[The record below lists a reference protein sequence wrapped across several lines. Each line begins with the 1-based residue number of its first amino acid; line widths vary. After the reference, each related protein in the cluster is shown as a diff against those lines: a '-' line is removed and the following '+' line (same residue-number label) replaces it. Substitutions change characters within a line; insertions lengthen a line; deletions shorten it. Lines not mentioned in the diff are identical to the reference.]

1 MFSVLHLVLLFR
13 SIYIYTTVT
22 LLMIMTAKKSV
33 HIKRKF
39 IFLTCTRLDIYSR
52 LPITDKL
59 LLGFKDNMITQD
71 PNVSG
76 TSSTIFQ

>member
-1 MFSVLHLVLLFR
+1 MKLSFDLSDQITQNNRSVREVFWFVFGLA
-13 SIYIYTTVT
+13 SIVYIY
-22 LLMIMTAKKSV
+22 
-33 HIKRKF
+33 
-39 IFLTCTRLDIYSR
+39 TRLDIYSR

>member
-1 MFSVLHLVLLFR
+1 
-13 SIYIYTTVT
+13 
-22 LLMIMTAKKSV
+22 MIMTAKKSV

-39 IFLTCTRLDIYSR
+39 IFLTCIIYIVDLAIIGQVFSIIRVYIYTRLDIYSR